1 MNIAI
6 LKTGLFPDADGV
18 EEAISHFET
27 LYAVYTYDATRDG
40 LDDTDWDQ
48 AVDELLSADRIIVV

>member
-6 LKTGLFPDADGV
+6 LKTGLFPDDEGV

-27 LYAVYTYDATRDG
+27 QYFVYTYDATRDG
-40 LDDTDWDQ
+40 LSDADWDQ
-48 AVDELLSADRIIVV
+48 AVDELFSADRIIVV